1 MRNFVKLML
10 ASLLVLVLAFAL
22 IGCGGQADNEADNS
36 GQPDVSADAK
46 KLIVGTNATFAP
58 FEMQEGSEFTGFD
71 MDLIRAIGEVQGYEV
86 EIQHMD
92 FKALVPS
99 VQSDKIDAAI
109 AGMSITPERLESVD
123 FTEAY
128 FDAGLIIAVHKD
140 NQDIKSTEDLNGKKL
155 AAQNGTIGAAYCEEV
170 KKADAS
176 TETRIFDD
184 IGLAF
189 MELEKGGVDAVVNDH
204 PVTAYYLK
212 TATDTKAKMVGD
224 IFSAEDQYGIAVKK
238 GDTELLNTLNEGLAK
253 IKENGTYDEIYSK
266 WF

>member
-10 ASLLVLVLAFAL
+10 ASLLVFVLAFAL
-22 IGCGGQADNEADNS
+22 IGCGGQTDNS
-36 GQPDVSADAK
+36 EQPDVATDAK
-46 KLIVGTNATFAP
+46 KLLVGTNATFPP
-58 FEMQEGSEFTGFD
+58 FEMQEDSELTGFD

-99 VQSDKIDAAI
+99 VQNGKIDAAI

-128 FDAGLIIAVHKD
+128 FDAGLIVAVHKD
-140 NQDIKSTEDLNGKKL
+140 NQDIQGTDDLKGKKL
-155 AAQNGTIGAAYCEEV
+155 AAQNGTIGAAYCDEV
-170 KKADAS
+170 KNADAA

-212 TATDTKAKMVGD
+212 TATDTSIKMVGD

-238 GDTELLNTLNEGLAK
+238 GNTELLNALNEGLIK

>member
-10 ASLLVLVLAFAL
+10 AGLLVLALAFAL
-22 IGCGGQADNEADNS
+22 VGCGGQTDNG
-36 GQPDVSADAK
+36 GQNEGAQDPAGEVK
-46 KLIVGTNATFAP
+46 KLLVGTNATFPP
-58 FEMQEGSEFTGFD
+58 FEMQESGEFTGFD

-99 VQSDKIDAAI
+99 VQNGKIDAAI

-123 FTEAY
+123 FTESY

-140 NQDIKSTEDLNGKKL
+140 NQDIQSTEDLKGKKL
-155 AAQNGTIGAAYCEEV
+155 AAQTGTIGAAYCEEV
-170 KKADAS
+170 KKADGS
-176 TETRIFDD
+176 TENRIFDD
-184 IGLAF
+184 IGAAF

-212 TATDTKAKMVGD
+212 TATDTNTKMVGD
-224 IFSAEDQYGIAVKK
+224 IFSADDKYGIAVKK
-238 GDTELLNTLNEGLAK
+238 GNTELLDLLNEGLVK